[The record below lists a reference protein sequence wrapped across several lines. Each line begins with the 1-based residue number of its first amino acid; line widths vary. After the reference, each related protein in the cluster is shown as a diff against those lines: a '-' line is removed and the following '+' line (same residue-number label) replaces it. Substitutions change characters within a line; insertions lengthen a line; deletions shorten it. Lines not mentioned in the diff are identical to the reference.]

1 MPVQLKVKEIMVPI
15 GDYAVTT
22 TDKPLKEAV
31 PELMKIYCQVE
42 TGKCTEAGHRTS
54 LVLDTK
60 GELVGILDFKS
71 ILKILIPEIAGGVS
85 GKLHALGVSIAFA
98 EADAHD
104 MDQAK
109 QGFRSRVRQNAQTL
123 VKDVMLK
130 IRGTIDSN
138 AGFLDALKMIYRNKI
153 TVLPVYEGG
162 KLVGVLRDSDLF
174 LAAANVLIE

>member
-1 MPVQLKVKEIMVPI
+1 MPVKLKVKDMMIPI
-15 GDYAVTT
+15 DDYAVTT
-22 TDKPLKEAV
+22 TDKPLKEAI

-42 TGKCTEAGHRTS
+42 TGKCTEAGHRTA
-54 LVLDTK
+54 LVLDAQ

-71 ILKILIPEIAGGVS
+71 ILKVLIPEIAGGIS
-85 GKLHALGVSIAFA
+85 GKLRALGVSVAFA

-109 QGFRSRVRQNAQTL
+109 QGFRSRVKQNAQTL

-130 IRGTIDSN
+130 IRGTIDAN

-153 TVLPVYEGG
+153 TILPVYEGG

>member
-1 MPVQLKVKEIMVPI
+1 MPVQLKVKDMMVPI
-15 GDYAVTT
+15 EDYAVTT
-22 TDKPLKEAV
+22 ADKSLKEAV

-54 LVLDTK
+54 LVLDAK
-60 GELVGILDFKS
+60 GELLGILDFKS

-85 GKLHALGVSIAFA
+85 GKLHALGISIAFA

-104 MDQAK
+104 MAHAK
-109 QGFRSRVRQNAQTL
+109 QGFRARVRQNAQTL

-130 IRGTIDSN
+130 VRGTIDAD

-153 TVLPVYEGG
+153 TVLPVYEGK

-174 LAAANVLIE
+174 LAAANVLME